1 MSTAD
6 YGALTRDGLWKNN
19 PALVQVLGLCPLL
32 AITNTTI
39 NGLALG
45 LATLLV
51 LLTSN
56 GLISLIRNQTRPE
69 IRIPVFVLVIACSVT
84 SIELAMNAWFHDLYG
99 VLGIFIALIT
109 TNCVIIARAEAFA
122 SRNPV
127 LPSLYDGFLGAGDK
141 PLLALARTTAPEQLA
156 ALEGRFR
163 DPRLP
168 ELLFRYRAR
177 NHPDSLA
184 PDERQR
190 WQDYR
195 RQRLLGDGGLGELN
209 LPQYQ
214 QQLDA
219 LAAEAPDDA
228 RRQDLLQSLRDWGQH
243 LQETL

>member
-1 MSTAD
+1 MAD
-6 YGALTRDGLWKNN
+6 VDA
-19 PALVQVLGLCPLL
+19 
-32 AITNTTI
+32 
-39 NGLALG
+39 
-45 LATLLV
+45 
-51 LLTSN
+51 
-56 GLISLIRNQTRPE
+56 
-69 IRIPVFVLVIACSVT
+69 
-84 SIELAMNAWFHDLYG
+84 
-99 VLGIFIALIT
+99 
-109 TNCVIIARAEAFA
+109 
-122 SRNPV
+122 
-127 LPSLYDGFLGAGDK
+127 SLYDGFLGNGDK

-184 PDERQR
+184 PPERQR

-219 LAAEAPDDA
+219 LAAEAPDDT
-228 RRQDLLQSLRDWGQH
+228 RRQALLQSLRDWGQH